1 MSSTTSG
8 QDAAPYPPASRAWF
22 VVGVLYL
29 SYMLAFIDRQI
40 IAFLVAPIRQDL
52 HISDFQV
59 SVIHGLAFVIF
70 YATLGIPIGILA
82 DTYNRKKIITIG
94 ISLWS
99 LMTALC
105 GLAGNYWQLFL
116 ARLGVGVGEG
126 SLSPSAVSIL
136 ADYFPP
142 HQRSVAINLYSAGVH
157 GGIGVANIFGGMIVG
172 FVLAGGAATIPLLN
186 MLKPWQMT
194 FVMVGLPGLLVALLA
209 ATVREPARREL
220 RDQAARVSFVATV
233 SYLRKHWL
241 VYLTLIIGAALT
253 SLASYAMY
261 SWVPALF
268 DRRYG
273 WSSGQI
279 GLHFGILT
287 LIFGTGGLLL
297 SGMLAG
303 RLVQRGWTAVYTKIM
318 CLVMALAV
326 IPGALLVIV
335 PDPYWTLACLALI
348 IFLIG
353 MPIGLAQVALQS
365 ITPNEMRAQVIAVYL
380 TAVSIIGLGVGP
392 SAVAAVTDYVFKDD
406 AAVGTSLSLV
416 ITTAAIA
423 SVVVLAAG
431 IKAYTRKIL
440 AQD

>member
-1 MSSTTSG
+1 M
-8 QDAAPYPPASRAWF
+8 
-22 VVGVLYL
+22 YL
-29 SYMLAFIDRQI
+29 AYMLAFIDRQI
-40 IAFLVAPIRQDL
+40 IAFLVGPIREDL
-52 HISDFQV
+52 QISDFQF
-59 SVIHGLAFVIF
+59 SLIHGLAFVIF

-116 ARLGVGVGEG
+116 TRLGVGVGEAT
-126 SLSPSAVSIL
+126 LSPSAVSIL

-142 HQRSVAINLYSAGVH
+142 HKRSIAINLYSAGVH

-172 FVLAGGAATIPLLN
+172 FVLAGGAAAIPLLN
-186 MLKPWQMT
+186 TLKPWQMT
-194 FVMVGLPGLLVALLA
+194 FVLVGLPGILVALLA
-209 ATVREPARREL
+209 ATVREPVRREL
-220 RDQAARVSFVATV
+220 RSKDARVSFAMTV
-233 SYLRKHWL
+233 QYLRKHWL

-253 SLASYAMY
+253 SMASYAMY

-268 DRRYG
+268 DRRFD
-273 WSSGQI
+273 WSSARI

-297 SGMLAG
+297 SGVLAG
-303 RLVQRGWTAVYTKIM
+303 RLVQKGWTAVYSKIM
-318 CLVMALAV
+318 CVVMALSV
-326 IPGALLVIV
+326 IPAALLVV
-335 PDPYWTLACLALI
+335 NQDPYWTLSCLALI

-365 ITPNEMRAQVIAVYL
+365 ITPNEMRAQVIAIYL
-380 TAVSIIGLGVGP
+380 TAVSIIGLGIGP
-392 SAVAAVTDYVFKDD
+392 SAVAAVTDYVFGDD
-406 AAVGTSLSLV
+406 AAVGVSLSLV
-416 ITTAAIA
+416 IVAAAIA

-431 IKAYTRKIL
+431 IKAYQRKIL
-440 AQD
+440 MPD